1 MDGDRALRSAEPT
14 DPSRTD
20 RQTPRTPPMASK
32 APTKTPAKKPLQK
45 PKAKPSATRSSSSS
59 QDDGE
64 PVSSKSPA
72 SSKSHS
78 ARPSPS
84 KSGSRPGSSKSDS
97 ASRPAAARSPM
108 AAAKTRPTFVPR
120 AMSCHDDDDVLMA
133 SGGGGTGFGR
143 CGGRLLSSKLE
154 QQLCSRLGIAGVV
167 HSHSPRHYEVRY
179 SEGLVAAYAPMIVLR
194 GRGREG
200 KSVVIEAVDE
210 ADAPILRKVIAFRAQ
225 YGQEFYV
232 IMVAADEVLDE
243 VALAAYDES
252 CSATNVNTLI
262 ARLAE

>member
-1 MDGDRALRSAEPT
+1 
-14 DPSRTD
+14 
-20 RQTPRTPPMASK
+20 MASK
-32 APTKTPAKKPLQK
+32 APSKTPAKKPQPK
-45 PKAKPSATRSSSSS
+45 PKAKSTATRSSSSS
-59 QDDGE
+59 SASSPDDSSDDDDK
-64 PVSSKSPA
+64 PTSRKPSSSRPSSSKS
-72 SSKSHS
+72 S
-78 ARPSPS
+78 PSRTGS
-84 KSGSRPGSSKSDS
+84 KSGDSSH
-97 ASRPAAARSPM
+97 SRPATARNPM

-120 AMSCHDDDDVLMA
+120 AMSSHDDDDVLMA

-200 KSVVIEAVDE
+200 KSVVIEGVDE
-210 ADAPILRKVIAFRAQ
+210 ANAPILRKVIAFRGQ